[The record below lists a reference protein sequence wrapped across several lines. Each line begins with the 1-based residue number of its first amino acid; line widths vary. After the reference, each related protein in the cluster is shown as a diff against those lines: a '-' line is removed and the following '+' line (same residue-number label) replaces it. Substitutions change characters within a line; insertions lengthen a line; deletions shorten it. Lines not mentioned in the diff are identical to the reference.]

1 MIGRRYFRGYVLVAL
16 YALTL
21 FPPAAFGAQ
30 LEREFLD
37 EQARRIS
44 RPGIPGEEARRLA
57 EEMGRAG
64 FSRGQIEAVAALFE
78 RAQSE
83 GLPPRPILLK
93 AFEGLSKR
101 IPPER
106 VIGALEAVRT
116 RYALA
121 YRLAQTIA
129 GAEADISAFGQLLAE
144 SLAAGLNEND
154 AQRTVQT
161 LKETSSG
168 QRRDSA
174 AELAAASLRMLRDLS
189 RFGVSSDLAAEVVTQ
204 ALASGRD
211 AVAIAGIHQS
221 FLDQARSQSPQS
233 AAQALAQGMGQAPQG
248 ASGGAS
254 PSGAG
259 GAPGG
264 SGGGA
269 GGGGPGGG
277 GGAGGGGGPGGG
289 R

>member
-1 MIGRRYFRGYVLVAL
+1 MRHRRNVLGCFFLAAL
-16 YALTL
+16 ALAA
-21 FPPAAFGAQ
+21 FPPLAPGAEVEPGF
-30 LEREFLD
+30 LEQ
-37 EQARRIS
+37 QARRIS
-44 RPGIPGEEARRLA
+44 RLGIPAAEAGRLA
-57 EEMGRAG
+57 EEMGQAG
-64 FSRGQIEAVAALFE
+64 FSREQLEAVAALLE

-83 GLPPRPILLK
+83 RLPTRPILLK

-174 AELAAASLRMLRDLS
+174 TELAAAALRMLRDLS

-204 ALASGRD
+204 ALAAGRD
-211 AVAIAGIHQS
+211 AVGIAGIHQS

-233 AAQALAQGMGQAPQG
+233 AAQALAHGQAPQG
-248 ASGGAS
+248 AAGGAS

-259 GAPGG
+259 GGPGG
-264 SGGGA
+264 S
-269 GGGGPGGG
+269 GGG
-277 GGAGGGGGPGGG
+277 GGAGGAGGGGGGSGGGGGPGGA